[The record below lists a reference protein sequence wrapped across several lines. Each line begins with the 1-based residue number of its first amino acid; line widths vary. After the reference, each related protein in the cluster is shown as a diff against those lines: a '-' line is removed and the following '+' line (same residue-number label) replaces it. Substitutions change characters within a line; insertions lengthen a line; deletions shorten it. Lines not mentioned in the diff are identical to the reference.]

1 MYEARKICN
10 FLLTRYDTRKHD
22 LTNLRLNKL
31 LYFIH
36 GWSLTS
42 RPHGLIRNHF
52 EAWKLGPVIK
62 PVFDTFKV
70 FGEKQ
75 ISGLA
80 EHLDYASGEKKPIS
94 YEDITQADVETITS
108 VFESY
113 ARYTTGEL
121 VALTHEV
128 GAPWHVVYTAWA
140 NDNRLSPRIP
150 DQLIRAYFLR
160 ESGGQKIRGKALH

>member
-10 FLLTRYDTRKHD
+10 FLLMSYDAATYG

-36 GWSLTS
+36 GWGLTT
-42 RPHGLIRNHF
+42 RPDGLVRNHF

-70 FGEKQ
+70 FGEHHIQ
-75 ISGLA
+75 GLA
-80 EHLDYASGEKKPIS
+80 EYLDYASGQKKPVS
-94 YEDITQADVETITS
+94 FDEITPADVETITS

-121 VALTHEV
+121 VALSHEA
-128 GAPWHVVYTAWA
+128 GGPWHVVYTAWA

-150 DQLIRAYFLR
+150 NELIRAHFSG
-160 ESGGQKIRGKALH
+160 ESSKIRYH

>member
-10 FLLTRYDTRKHD
+10 FLLTRYDARIYD

-36 GWSLTS
+36 GWVLTRRS
-42 RPHGLIRNHF
+42 QGLVRNHF
-52 EAWKLGPVIK
+52 EAWQLGPVIR

-75 ISGLA
+75 IDGLA
-80 EHLDYASGEKKPIS
+80 EHLDYASGQKKAIP
-94 YEDITQADVETITS
+94 YGDITRVDAETIAA

-113 ARYTTGEL
+113 VPYTTGQLVEL
-121 VALTHEV
+121 SHET
-128 GAPWHVVYTAWA
+128 GGPWHVVYTAWA
-140 NDNRLSPRIP
+140 NDTRLSPRIP
-150 DQLIRAYFLR
+150 NELIRAHFLR
-160 ESGGQKIRGKALH
+160 ESGGQKFFGKSIH

>member
-10 FLLTRYDTRKHD
+10 FLLTRYRAETYD

-36 GWSLTS
+36 GWGLTS
-42 RPHGLIRNHF
+42 RPDGLVRNHF
-52 EAWKLGPVIK
+52 EAWRLGPVIK
-62 PVFDTFKV
+62 PVFETFKV

-75 ISGLA
+75 ILGLA
-80 EHLDYASGEKKPIS
+80 EHLDYASGQKRPVSFDEITPA
-94 YEDITQADVETITS
+94 DIAIITS

-113 ARYTTGEL
+113 AHYTTGEL
-121 VALTHEV
+121 VALSHEE
-128 GAPWHVVYTAWA
+128 GGPWHVVYTAWA

-150 DQLIRAYFLR
+150 NELIRDYFAGEKSIVR
-160 ESGGQKIRGKALH
+160 YH

>member
-10 FLLTRYDTRKHD
+10 FLLTHFDAQEYE

-36 GWSLTS
+36 GWALT
-42 RPHGLIRNHF
+42 RRLDGLVRNHF

-70 FGEKQ
+70 FGDKRIQ
-75 ISGLA
+75 GLA
-80 EHLDYASGEKKPIS
+80 EHLDYASGQKRPVSFDE
-94 YEDITQADVETITS
+94 ITGADAEIITS

-113 ARYTTGEL
+113 ARYKTGEL
-121 VALTHEV
+121 VALSHEE
-128 GAPWHVVYTAWA
+128 GGPWHVVYTAWA

-150 DQLIRAYFLR
+150 NELIRAYFIGER
-160 ESGGQKIRGKALH
+160 SNIRYH

>member
-10 FLLTRYDTRKHD
+10 FLLTRYDAETYD

-36 GWSLTS
+36 GWALTT
-42 RPHGLIRNHF
+42 RPDGLVRNHF
-52 EAWKLGPVIK
+52 EAWKLGPVVK
-62 PVFDTFKV
+62 PVFNTFKV

-75 ISGLA
+75 IRSLA
-80 EHLDYASGEKKPIS
+80 EHLDYASGENKIIS
-94 YEDITQADVETITS
+94 YDEITRTDADTITS

-113 ARYTTGEL
+113 VRYTTGEL
-121 VALTHEV
+121 VALTHET
-128 GAPWHVVYTAWA
+128 GGPWHIVYTAWA

-150 DQLIRAYFLR
+150 NELIRAYFLR
-160 ESGGQKIRGKALH
+160 ESGDQKIFGKALH

>member
-10 FLLTRYDTRKHD
+10 YLLTRYDAETYD

-36 GWSLTS
+36 GWSLAS
-42 RPHGLIRNHF
+42 RTRGLVRNHF
-52 EAWKLGPVIK
+52 EAWKLGPVVK

-70 FGEKQ
+70 FGEKR
-75 ISGLA
+75 IRTLA
-80 EHLDYASGEKKPIS
+80 EHLDYSSGEKRPIS
-94 YEDITQADVETITS
+94 FDDIALADVEVIAS

-113 ARYTTGEL
+113 ARYTTSEL

-128 GAPWHVVYTAWA
+128 GGPWHVVYTAWA

-150 DQLIRAYFLR
+150 DDLIRSYFLR
-160 ESGGQKIRGKALH
+160 ESGGQKILGKALH

>member
-10 FLLTRYDTRKHD
+10 FLLTRYAAGTYD

-36 GWSLTS
+36 GWALTS
-42 RPHGLIRNHF
+42 RPGGLVRNHF
-52 EAWKLGPVIK
+52 EAWKLGPVVK

-75 ISGLA
+75 IRGLA
-80 EHLDYASGEKKPIS
+80 QHLDYASGQKLPVSFHE
-94 YEDITQADVETITS
+94 ITEADAATITA

-113 ARYTTGEL
+113 AHYTTNEL
-121 VALTHEV
+121 VALSHEV
-128 GAPWHVVYTAWA
+128 GGPWHVVYTAWA
-140 NDNRLSPRIP
+140 NDNRSSPRIP
-150 DQLIRAYFLR
+150 NELIRDYFVGERSDILF
-160 ESGGQKIRGKALH
+160 H